1 MNLQIKRGGGVE
13 ARAFTEKNKIKKPTK
28 YAVFC
33 CRCKTV
39 AFKFVRDQ
47 TENLKLGH
55 LATVLFFFVVQ
66 TYGEGKKHV
75 TVNLGFHGTPT
86 QCSYCTLALCESCC
100 SLGP

>member
-55 LATVLFFFVVQ
+55 LATVLCFFVVQ
-66 TYGEGKKHV
+66 TYGEGKKTCYSKPRISWNTY
-75 TVNLGFHGTPT
+75 TVLLL
-86 QCSYCTLALCESCC
+86 YARIV
-100 SLGP
+100 